1 MKTLKEC
8 KLTPKRIEIL
18 DKLGCTSTEDVLTY
32 YPFRYEQIESKPFE
46 EWIVKDKVVF
56 EGTLITYPKT
66 NRFSKGRTMSKFEVS
81 FEDQEIEVTIFN
93 RPWTSNLKLGQVITV
108 FGRYEGK
115 SKVTATT
122 YNGKPLAE
130 QLGIQPV
137 YNLKEGIT
145 QKNIQDIVRKV
156 FEGTYSEI
164 ENIVPEEFINNY
176 RLLNRKDALRM
187 LHFPKSMQEIKAAY
201 RTLKYEEFLK
211 FNLAMQYLRAM
222 ENFKE
227 VKVPKVIDTDAVYN
241 LTHSLS
247 YDLTT
252 DQIKAINTIM
262 AEMNSNKI
270 MYRLLQGDVGCGKTL
285 VAILSLYANA
295 IAGYQGAFL
304 APTEILAKQHYQA
317 IRELLR
323 PTNVVV
329 EVIYSS
335 LPLVKKK
342 EIFERLTNGEIDIL
356 IGTHAL
362 LQDSVIFK
370 NLGYVVV
377 DEQQR
382 FGVDQRKKIKEKGKN
397 VDFLLMS
404 ATPIPR
410 TLANTL
416 YGDMDITTI
425 ETMPKGRV
433 PAETKLVKK
442 NSIKPI
448 LKDLDNILANGHQ
461 LYVICA
467 SIEENENYGAKNV
480 NEIADALSKH
490 FKNYK
495 IGVLHGQMSSDEKDK
510 VMNEFAKNHTQIL
523 VSTTVVEVGVN
534 VVNATGMVI
543 YDAHRF
549 GLSQLHQLRGRV
561 KRGKE
566 KGYCYLLTDST
577 TPEAIERLTVLEKS
591 QDGFYI
597 SQEDLRLRGPGDI
610 LGTRQSGVPG
620 FILGNLIE
628 DTKIIQQAKLDAE
641 KMIHSP
647 DNSDYQKMIKLIMNM
662 QQTTYRD

>member
-8 KLTPKRIEIL
+8 KLTSKRIEIL
-18 DKLGCTSTEDVLTY
+18 DKLGCTSVEEVLTY
-32 YPFRYEQIESKPFE
+32 YPFRYEQIESKPFS
-46 EWIVKDKVVF
+46 EWLLKDKVVF

-66 NRFSKGRTMSKFEVS
+66 NRFSKGRTMSKFEVL
-81 FEDQEIEVTIFN
+81 FDDQEIEVTIFN
-93 RPWTSNLKLGQVITV
+93 RPWTSNLKMGQNITV

-115 SKVTATT
+115 QRVTAST
-122 YNGKPLAE
+122 YNGKPLSE

-145 QKNIQDIVRKV
+145 QKNVQDIIKKV
-156 FEGTYSEI
+156 FEGVYEEI
-164 ENIVPEEFINNY
+164 ENIVPEEFISNY

-187 LHFPKSMQEIKAAY
+187 LHFPKSMNEIKLAN

-211 FNLAMQYLRAM
+211 FNLAMQYLKTL

-227 VKVPKVIDTDAVYN
+227 VKVPKQINTDEVYS
-241 LTHSLS
+241 LTHHLK

-252 DQIKAINTIM
+252 DQIKAINEIM
-262 AEMNSNKI
+262 AEMNSSKI

-285 VAILSLYANA
+285 VAILSLYANYLA
-295 IAGYQGAFL
+295 HYQGAFL
-304 APTEILAKQHYQA
+304 APTEILAKQHYQS

-323 PTNVVV
+323 PTNAVV

-335 LPLVKKK
+335 LPNVVKKD
-342 EIFERLTNGEIDIL
+342 IYERLSKGEIDIL
-356 IGTHAL
+356 VGTHAL
-362 LQDSVIFK
+362 LQDSVVFK
-370 NLGYVVV
+370 KLGYVVV

-382 FGVDQRKKIKEKGKN
+382 FGVEQRKKIKEKGKN

-433 PAETKLVKK
+433 PAETILVQK

-448 LKDLDNILANGHQ
+448 VKDLERILAQGHQ

-467 SIEENENYGAKNV
+467 SIEDNENYTAKNV
-480 NEIADALSKH
+480 NEIADALAKY

-495 IGVLHGQMSSDEKDK
+495 IGMLHGQMSSDEKDE
-510 VMNEFAKNHTQIL
+510 VMNAFAKNETQIL
-523 VSTTVVEVGVN
+523 VSTTV
-534 VVNATGMVI
+534 
-543 YDAHRF
+543 
-549 GLSQLHQLRGRV
+549 
-561 KRGKE
+561 
-566 KGYCYLLTDST
+566 
-577 TPEAIERLTVLEKS
+577 
-591 QDGFYI
+591 
-597 SQEDLRLRGPGDI
+597 
-610 LGTRQSGVPG
+610 
-620 FILGNLIE
+620 
-628 DTKIIQQAKLDAE
+628 
-641 KMIHSP
+641 
-647 DNSDYQKMIKLIMNM
+647 
-662 QQTTYRD
+662 